1 MDRQALEDWLLDS
14 ALAPTVEGDPLA
26 PLYEAAKRNEL
37 VLPSCTA
44 CAQPLEFDQEVCD
57 RCSSSERDWHTV
69 DLRGVVHAATLMH
82 RREPGLV
89 HATKPYPIID
99 VELSSGHRMV
109 MTTARPAAS
118 APTIGT
124 KVHIG
129 FRRLGDVLIPAIE
142 SLEDE

>member
-1 MDRQALEDWLLDS
+1 VTTTAVEDWLLDS
-14 ALAPTVEGDPLA
+14 ALAPAVDGDPLA
-26 PLYEAAKRNEL
+26 PLYRAAERGEL
-37 VLPSCTA
+37 ALPFCTA

-57 RCSSSERDWHTV
+57 QCSGAERDWRTV

-89 HATKPYPIID
+89 HAQSPYPIVD
-99 VELSSGHRMV
+99 VELTSGHRMV
-109 MTTARPAAS
+109 MTTVHPADT
-118 APTIGT
+118 APAIGT